1 MDTLTTLQRSILRHE
16 ITTDPTGKGYQAWLA
31 EGKPGYVIDILNAP
45 THSMRKETWLT
56 DFGLMS
62 RLGVDMGRSILTKLK
77 AISAA
82 DIAVAA
88 AFARLQG
95 NGIDVGD
102 PETVSMI
109 DQLALAQ
116 GGFTTAEQDALKGLS
131 MHPASRMEIL
141 GLPYAQEQM
150 LRDL

>member
-1 MDTLTTLQRSILRHE
+1 
-16 ITTDPTGKGYQAWLA
+16 
-31 EGKPGYVIDILNAP
+31 
-45 THSMRKETWLT
+45 MRKETWLT
-56 DFGLMS
+56 DLGLMS
-62 RLGVDMGRSILTKLK
+62 HLGVDMGRSILTKLK

-102 PETVSMI
+102 RETISMI

-116 GGFTTAEQDALKGLS
+116 GGFTPEEQESLKAIS

-141 GLPYAQEQM
+141 GLPTCTEEM
-150 LRDL
+150 LMEL